1 MRYIAVFLSVICMN
15 ALFGQLTTDMEKRFT
30 TYLNFN
36 GSLTSQVSFKE
47 HSVSIMNS
55 GKNEFTVYEN
65 EYTALAGLLKVLKP
79 SEFVSIY
86 NWKKNTRLSKNQLD
100 SLFTACGKLSLPN
113 NSKSI
118 SGKKIAIDPGHFAG
132 NMEVARI
139 EQKFIDF
146 SPSPQ
151 NNLKDTIRFNEGRLT
166 YQTAYILKKK
176 LEEQGAIVMLTRPQQ
191 NYTAFQMTY
200 DDWIAKRKKAV
211 LDSLLKANAMDA
223 KRHALLMKLPKQ
235 KLFWEFFRDYE
246 LMERARIVNEFK
258 PDITVIVHY
267 NVDEKNTDWK
277 NPGPKNYTMTF
288 IGGGMTADNFSK
300 TINKV
305 HFLRLLLTDQ
315 LNRSEQLSSL
325 TVNQFSKEMNIPIAQ
340 KSDADYLRD
349 NCLKTPS
356 EGVFCRN
363 LALCRTINS
372 PLVYGECLYQD
383 NVKESLSLGREE
395 VENYGQ
401 KSSKRIFQ
409 AANYYYNAINMYFS
423 QP

>member
-1 MRYIAVFLSVICMN
+1 MRYLAVFLFLLSVH
-15 ALFGQLTTDMEKRFT
+15 ALSAQLTPDLEKRFN

-36 GSLTSQVSFKE
+36 GSLSSLVSFDE

-55 GKNEFTVYEN
+55 GKKEFTLYEN
-65 EYTALAGLLKVLKP
+65 EYTTLSGLLKVLKP
-79 SEFVSIY
+79 AEFVSIY
-86 NWKKNTRLSKNQLD
+86 NWKKNTRLSKSQLD
-100 SLFTACGKLSLPN
+100 SLFAAYGKLSLPN

-118 SGKKIAIDPGHFAG
+118 SGKRIAIDPGHFAG
-132 NMEVARI
+132 NMDVARI

-151 NNLKDTIRFNEGRLT
+151 NNLKDTVRFNEGRLT

-191 NYTAFQMTY
+191 NHTAFQITY

-211 LDSLLKANAMDA
+211 LDSLLKVKAMDA
-223 KRHALLMKLPKQ
+223 TRHALLMKLSKQ

-277 NPGPKNYTMTF
+277 NPGLKNYTMTF
-288 IGGGMTADNFSK
+288 IGGGMTGDNFSK

-325 TVNQFSKEMNIPIAQ
+325 TVKQFSKEMDIPIAK

-383 NVKESLSLGREE
+383 NVKECLNLSREDFE
-395 VENYGQ
+395 IYGQ
-401 KSSKRIFQ
+401 RSSKRIYQ
-409 AANYYYNAINMYFS
+409 AANCYYNAINTYFS